1 MATKEQIKSV
11 ILAAAGNP
19 KTGWIAENAANLADK
34 IFSLDNAG
42 AAEVASSPVGL
53 DTEKRVTKPEEIR

>member
-19 KTGWIAENAANLADK
+19 KTGWVAENAGDLADK
-34 IFSLDNAG
+34 IFSLDTAG
-42 AAEVASSPVGL
+42 DAAKPNVGL
-53 DTEKRVTKPEEIR
+53 NTEKRVTESEEIR